1 MYFFGTV
8 TISNQVGATSLLNP
22 DSVTTSSSNFSG
34 LVSKVTDGETLDI
47 MTSDGEKIT
56 IRLALIDA
64 QETKESGYDEGRDFL
79 A

>member
-1 MYFFGTV
+1 M
-8 TISNQVGATSLLNP
+8 LNP

-47 MTSDGEKIT
+47 MTSDGEKII
-56 IRLALIDA
+56 IRLALIDEP
-64 QETKESGYDEGRDFL
+64 ETKESGYDEARDFL